1 MKLHKPDFK
10 LFFEFD
16 CIEKA
21 EDGEKSRRICGY
33 ASTEA
38 LDKQG
43 EILVQKGLDF
53 TDFLKS
59 GWFNDNHDRTTTGV
73 LGYPTK
79 VEYHEGKGWYVEG
92 YMVKGYR
99 RADEIWELANALQKS
114 NRRLGFSVEGNNVKR
129 DSVQTN
135 KVLKCK
141 VTNVAIT
148 HCPVNAECTMEVLAK
163 SFCSHCESEKCIECN
178 ADCVKSLEAGY
189 EQSTDMEGGAAL
201 RKQSIDGECKCQ
213 KEGSTCKKCNKKTDK
228 SMLSYKEAMDVIVNR
243 GYDKNHAEKILSRL
257 DELGYFETK
266 VEE

>member
-1 MKLHKPDFK
+1 MRHKSDFQ

-21 EDGEKSRRICGY
+21 EEGEQSRRICGY

-59 GWFNDNHDRTTTGV
+59 GWFNDNHDRTTAGV

-92 YMVKGYR
+92 YLLKGYR
-99 RADEIWELANALQKS
+99 KSDEIWELANALQKS
-114 NRRLGFSVEGNNVKR
+114 NRKLGFSVEGNQVKR
-129 DSVQTN
+129 D
-135 KVLKCK
+135 LKSSNRVVKCN

-148 HCPVNAECTMEVLAK
+148 HCPVNSECTMEVLMK
-163 SFCSHCESEKCIECN
+163 SMCSNISSQTCLHCNKECIK
-178 ADCVKSLEAGY
+178 ALETGY

-213 KEGSTCKKCNKKTDK
+213 KEGSKCKKCNKHSEK
-228 SMLSYKEAMDVIVNR
+228 SMLNYQEAIDVITKR
-243 GYDKNHAEKILSRL
+243 GYDKNQAKEILSKL
-257 DELGYFETK
+257 DTLGYLQQKAE
-266 VEE
+266 